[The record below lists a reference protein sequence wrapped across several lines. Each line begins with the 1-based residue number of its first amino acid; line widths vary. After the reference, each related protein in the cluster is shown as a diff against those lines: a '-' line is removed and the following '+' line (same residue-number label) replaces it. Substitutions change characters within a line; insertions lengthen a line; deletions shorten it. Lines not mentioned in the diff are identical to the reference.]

1 MSYDRYPRPTRPGNR
16 VGGGRGSFVEEEEE
30 LKKKPRAGDDDGRAP
45 VG

>member
-1 MSYDRYPRPTRPGNR
+1 MGADVLRPLSANR
-16 VGGGRGSFVEEEEE
+16 VGGGRGSFVEEDEEE